1 MAELKNRLVHTVCYV
16 RNLYHVSFKVIYLYI
31 RLCSIHINLLY
42 TDGIILFIVC
52 SGAMKCLLNGVL
64 EQRDTVCMNLYKRAF
79 PKRPNHLFPL
89 CSASDS
95 LPCMEDQ
102 NAV

>member
-1 MAELKNRLVHTVCYV
+1 VAELKNRLVHTVCYV